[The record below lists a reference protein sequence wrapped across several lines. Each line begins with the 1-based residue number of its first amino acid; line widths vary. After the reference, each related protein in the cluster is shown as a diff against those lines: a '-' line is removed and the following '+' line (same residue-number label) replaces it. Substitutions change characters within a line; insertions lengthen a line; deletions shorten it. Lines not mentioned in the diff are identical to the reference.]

1 MKQLAFRLFL
11 VLLLQIGFF
20 LGGVGPGSMAL
31 ALTPEQQLYNE
42 AWRIVSRSY
51 LDDSFNDHNWWTVR
65 QKTLRKRALAE
76 RSETYDAIQE
86 SLALLGDP
94 FTRLMRPDQYR
105 NLKVTTSGELTGVG
119 LQVAKDNDS
128 GSLIVIAPVQG
139 SPAEA
144 AGIGPRDRILQ
155 IDSALTQDLSLD
167 DAATR
172 MRGEPGSAV
181 KLVIQKGE
189 QTPQG
194 IELIRERISLN
205 PVSSALKQTA
215 RGRLGY
221 LRLNQFNANATAEF
235 EAAVRDLQ
243 QQGAEAFI
251 LDLRNNPGG
260 LLQAGIA
267 IARMWIDEGAIVY
280 TADRLGI
287 LDSFQATHSAL
298 SDAPLVVLVN
308 AGTASA
314 SEILAGALQDSGRA
328 QLVGTTTF
336 GKGLIQS
343 LFELSDGSGM
353 AVTVAKYETPA
364 HHDINKLGIQPD
376 LSIEAEGLR
385 RDQLATEADPQ
396 YMAAIELLESGPA
409 AIASPPEQRSAV

>member
-1 MKQLAFRLFL
+1 M
-11 VLLLQIGFF
+11 
-20 LGGVGPGSMAL
+20 
-31 ALTPEQQLYNE
+31 
-42 AWRIVSRSY
+42 
-51 LDDSFNDHNWWTVR
+51 
-65 QKTLRKRALAE
+65 
-76 RSETYDAIQE
+76 
-86 SLALLGDP
+86 
-94 FTRLMRPDQYR
+94 
-105 NLKVTTSGELTGVG
+105 
-119 LQVAKDNDS
+119 
-128 GSLIVIAPVQG
+128 
-139 SPAEA
+139 
-144 AGIGPRDRILQ
+144 
-155 IDSALTQDLSLD
+155 
-167 DAATR
+167 
-172 MRGEPGSAV
+172 
-181 KLVIQKGE
+181 
-189 QTPQG
+189 
-194 IELIRERISLN
+194 
-205 PVSSALKQTA
+205 
-215 RGRLGY
+215 
-221 LRLNQFNANATAEF
+221 RLNQFNANATAEF